1 MIIDFHPLKVRNAS
15 YDVIRFVAILVV
27 FSIHCMA
34 GLDAQRDS
42 DTNIFISNLLHAF
55 QGIGVPLFVLL
66 SGALLLGK
74 QESPLVFLKKRMVR
88 VLIPFLSWSVILFG
102 IYCFVD
108 PSCYGT
114 NLQLTPPLCTD
125 N

>member
-1 MIIDFHPLKVRNAS
+1 MSIVNKYNTTRQTS

-55 QGIGVPLFVLL
+55 QGIGVPLFILL

-102 IYCFVD
+102 IYYFVD

-114 NLQLTPPLCTD
+114 KLQITPPMH
-125 N
+125 